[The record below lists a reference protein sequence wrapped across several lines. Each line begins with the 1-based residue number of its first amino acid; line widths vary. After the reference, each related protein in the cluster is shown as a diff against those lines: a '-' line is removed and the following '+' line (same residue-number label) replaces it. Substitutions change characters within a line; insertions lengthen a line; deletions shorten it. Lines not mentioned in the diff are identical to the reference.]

1 MTQETGLFPERLTN
15 GDYRPVVTAYY
26 FKQWRNYRMSDHT
39 HRSMEI
45 MYVIAGSCT
54 VDVAAVGGGNGSG
67 SGGGRHTMTLTKGEF
82 IFLDGNVPHRLLV
95 PDSCRMLNAEFRF
108 EQASAAEAGRLSA
121 FPTTGQLAGEDEALA
136 RLFACSE
143 PFLVLREPHDV
154 YHVLKS
160 LVLELDSPG
169 RRGVMVQLLLAQLL
183 ILIAGL
189 YRERA
194 SSGADSQ
201 EIYVRR
207 CIEYLHQNYDRM
219 IQIKEIAAHVSLHPA
234 YLQRIFKARTGVP
247 IMEYLTSFRMEKAMM
262 LLRQTDIPVLEIADY
277 VGVGSRQYLHAL
289 FKKHTGLTPSEYRR
303 RIDTQRFAS
312 DES

>member
-1 MTQETGLFPERLTN
+1 MAESGLFPERLTN

-54 VDVAAVGGGNGSG
+54 VDVAADGSD
-67 SGGGRHTMTLTKGEF
+67 SGRHTMTLTKGEF

-108 EQASAAEAGRLSA
+108 ERAPEADSGGMPG
-121 FPTTGQLAGEDEALA
+121 FPTMRHLAEEDEALA
-136 RLFACSE
+136 KLFACPE

-160 LVLELDSPG
+160 LVLELDNPA

-189 YRERA
+189 YREKA
-194 SSGADSQ
+194 ATGAENQ

-207 CIEYLHQNYDRM
+207 CIEYLHQNYDRV
-219 IQIKEIAAHVSLHPA
+219 IQIKEIAAHVNLHPG
-234 YLQRIFKARTGVP
+234 YLQRIFKARAGVP
-247 IMEYLTSFRMEKAMM
+247 IMEYLTSFRMEKAKM

-303 RIDTQRFAS
+303 SIDTQRLAS
-312 DES
+312 KES